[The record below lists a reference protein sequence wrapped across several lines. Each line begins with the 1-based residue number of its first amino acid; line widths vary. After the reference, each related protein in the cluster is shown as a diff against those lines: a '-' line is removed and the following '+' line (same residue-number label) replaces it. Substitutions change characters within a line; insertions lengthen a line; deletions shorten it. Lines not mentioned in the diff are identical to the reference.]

1 MRWRHSARESRL
13 RRIEFAHRRNGWEI
27 EKENEMAVKE
37 RRIRQNYMAI
47 FTAAMICF
55 VLEAIWYGVFMER
68 WIAGVGSCSGWLMR
82 TPSISPVRQ
91 YVTAVVA
98 ELVMAAA
105 ISCVTQLSGPQTVL
119 RGIKAAVLLWLG
131 FVATT
136 WATQYGFELRP
147 FNQLAINCGF
157 WLLGM
162 VVMGAIVGG
171 WKKS

>member
-1 MRWRHSARESRL
+1 MV
-13 RRIEFAHRRNGWEI
+13 
-27 EKENEMAVKE
+27 VKE
-37 RRIRQNYMAI
+37 LRIRQNYMAI

-55 VLEAIWYGVFMER
+55 VLEAIWYGIFMQP
-68 WIAGVGSCSGWLMR
+68 WIAGLGSCSGWMTT
-82 TPSISPVRQ
+82 TPNINPVRQ
-91 YVTAVVA
+91 YGTAIIA
-98 ELVMAAA
+98 ELLIAAA
-105 ISCVTQLSGPQTVL
+105 ISCVTQLSGPQTAL
-119 RGIKAAVLLWLG
+119 RGIKAGALLWLG

-171 WKKS
+171 WKKKAD